1 MTDTIIRLALVTRRA
16 ALAGSMVAF
25 APSSMAL
32 GQPPTVSATGACLLT
47 PQATEGPFY
56 FDPRLERTDI
66 RGGKAGVPVR
76 LVIGVQGTDCR
87 PLKGAR
93 VDVWHCDAAGTY
105 SGYESGEQEDARGE
119 TFLRGHQPT
128 NDAGEATFTTIYPGW
143 YPGRTPHIHLKV
155 ILASNEVLTSQL
167 YFPDELS
174 DRIYRSAPYL
184 KAGTRMNNGNDGI
197 ARGQGA
203 SGLAS
208 VSPEGD
214 GFLVKLTV
222 GVDPSGRLS
231 PPARGPGGRRGPPP
245 GR

>member
-1 MTDTIIRLALVTRRA
+1 MTDAIIRLPLVTRRV
-16 ALAGSMVAF
+16 ALAGSIAAL

-32 GQPPTVSATGACLLT
+32 GQQPKLSPTGACLLT

-56 FDPRLERTDI
+56 FDPKLERSDI
-66 RGGKAGVPVR
+66 RGGKPGVPVR
-76 LVIGVQGTDCR
+76 LVVGVQGIDCR

-93 VDVWHCDAAGTY
+93 VDVWHCDAEGTY
-105 SGYESGEQEDARGE
+105 SGYDSGQQKDAKGE

-128 NDAGEATFTTIYPGW
+128 NDAGEAAFSTIYPGW

-208 VSPEGD
+208 VSPEGS
-214 GFLVKLTV
+214 GYLAKLTV

-231 PPARGPGGRRGPPP
+231 GSGRRGPPRAWTHKP
-245 GR
+245 